1 MPEDSL
7 DERLR
12 RLEEKAS
19 FLDREIEHLRDQV
32 QGLWKELNGLEH
44 KVVRIAVR
52 LEGAQESNPAL
63 RRDDITGS
71 P

>member
-1 MPEDSL
+1 MPEESL
-7 DERLR
+7 EEKLR

-32 QGLWKELNGLEH
+32 QGLWKELRGLEH
-44 KVVRIAVR
+44 KVLRIAVR
-52 LEGAQESNPAL
+52 LEGGQETDPAL
-63 RRDDITGS
+63 RRGDVTGS